1 MSSEPVQKYDTHRRT
16 HPIYHLVVLP
26 ILLIN
31 VIVTVAVAITNFS
44 LLTLWNVVVAC
55 ALMLLAA
62 IVRFYATKNQDRI
75 IRAEETARMWRLL
88 PDDLKPRIA
97 ELTTGQLIALRFCSD
112 EELPELTR
120 VVLSGEVRGRE
131 NIKRRIKQWRPDQQR
146 V

>member
-1 MSSEPVQKYDTHRRT
+1 MSSEPAQKYDTHRRT
-16 HPIYHLVVLP
+16 HPVFHLVVLP

-31 VIVTVAVAITNFS
+31 VVVTVVVTIRDFS
-44 LLTLWNVVVAC
+44 LLALWNVVVAC
-55 ALMLLAA
+55 ALLLLGG

-75 IRAEETARMWRLL
+75 IRAEETARLYRLL
-88 PDDLKPRIA
+88 PAEMQPRIG

-120 VVLSGEVRGRE
+120 AVLAGEVRGRE
-131 NIKRRIKQWRPDQQR
+131 NIKRRIRSWRPDKER